1 MKKFLIVCLILSFGF
16 ISLVLAQEDPKVEA
30 QKAYNEG
37 LAFLKKNKRT
47 EAITKLKEAIAM
59 DPDLAV
65 AYYALGIA
73 YKGNKDKTNA
83 EAMFKKTIEK
93 DDKFSP
99 AYNALGFFYS
109 SEKKYDAAINT
120 FKASLGI
127 NANDKKA
134 NFGLGYVYL
143 QKKDYRNGIQYFQKA
158 VEAKENYSKAWVNLG
173 ICHHEVRQYNQA
185 VEAFGMALTY
195 EKKRTAKGDIYL
207 RLGNSLLKLK
217 RNEDAILAY
226 NDAISSTT
234 KSYVKGAANFG
245 LGEIYK
251 KNGNKQL
258 AVRHFD
264 AASKDRSW
272 KQSALYEL
280 DLLNQ

>member
-1 MKKFLIVCLILSFGF
+1 MKKILAVCLIA
-16 ISLVLAQEDPKVEA
+16 SLGIATLALAQEDAKVDA

-37 LAFLKKNKRT
+37 LSLLKKNKRT
-47 EAITKLKEAIAM
+47 EAIVKLKEATAK

-73 YKGNKDKTNA
+73 YKGNKDLKNA
-83 EAMFKKTIEK
+83 EAMFKKAIEK

-99 AYNALGFFYS
+99 AYNALGLFYS
-109 SEKKYDAAINT
+109 SQKKYDAAINT

-127 NANDKKA
+127 KADDEKA

-143 QKKDYRNGIQYFQKA
+143 QKKDYRNAIQYFQKA
-158 VEAKENYSKAWVNLG
+158 VEAKENYAKAWVNLG
-173 ICHHEVRQYNQA
+173 ICQHEVRQYNEA
-185 VEAFGMALTY
+185 VEAFGMALTH
-195 EKKRTAKGDIYL
+195 EKKRTSKGDIYL
-207 RLGNSLLKLK
+207 RLGNSLAKLG
-217 RNEDAILAY
+217 RNEDAISAY

-251 KNGNKQL
+251 NNGNKQL
-258 AVRHFD
+258 AARHFD

-280 DLLNQ
+280 DLLKK